1 MVKTWSRYTGF
12 IDVGDQVLVPLRRS
26 LGPKLS
32 QPELNTAIR
41 ITKEKWENKS
51 MLRLLQGL
59 WQKQRFIQTSKK
71 LIGLIHFFNVRENFL
86 RTTRLKLVKNKNK
99 LITCNWTRTQNHLVR
114 KRTLKHSGQFGQM
127 IECSFTN

>member
-1 MVKTWSRYTGF
+1 MVKTWSSYTGF
-12 IDVGDQVLVPLRRS
+12 IDVGDQVLVSLRRS

-71 LIGLIHFFNVRENFL
+71 LIGLIHFFNVRESFL

-99 LITCNWTRTQNHLVR
+99 LITCN
-114 KRTLKHSGQFGQM
+114 
-127 IECSFTN
+127 